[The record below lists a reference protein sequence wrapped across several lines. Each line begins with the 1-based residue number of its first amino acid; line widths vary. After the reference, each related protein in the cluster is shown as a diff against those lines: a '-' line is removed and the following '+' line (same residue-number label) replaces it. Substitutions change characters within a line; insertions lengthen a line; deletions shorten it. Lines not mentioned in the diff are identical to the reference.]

1 MIKRLFFIRSLTRR
15 AVAYLLLRFAGC
27 KLAAGTLWRCVH
39 KVFPILDELAKSS
52 QENFFFLVAVSPPG
66 ANYYHLSVYH
76 NYQVLTALS
85 ALSNVTLPDS
95 DRMLVQILYVQ
106 THVMH
111 SSVLIETAT

>member
-1 MIKRLFFIRSLTRR
+1 MIKRLSFIRSLTRR

-27 KLAAGTLWRCVH
+27 KLAAGTLWGCVH
-39 KVFPILDELAKSS
+39 KVFPILNVLVKSRKH
-52 QENFFFLVAVSPPG
+52 FFFLVAVSPLG
-66 ANYYHLSVYH
+66 ANYYHLSIYH

-111 SSVLIETAT
+111 SSVLIETTT

>member
-1 MIKRLFFIRSLTRR
+1 MIKRLSFIRSLTRR
-15 AVAYLLLRFAGC
+15 AVAYLLIRFAGC
-27 KLAAGTLWRCVH
+27 KLAAGILWRCVH
-39 KVFPILDELAKSS
+39 KVFLILDELAKSRKHY
-52 QENFFFLVAVSPPG
+52 FFLVAVSPLG
-66 ANYYHLSVYH
+66 ANYYHLSIYH

-95 DRMLVQILYVQ
+95 DRMLARILYMQ